1 MDPLSSNAPT
11 RFSYGVPSERR
22 NPRVLSTR
30 NSLQGLF
37 ETIGTYGPQIAIA
50 LAVRNHDALGT
61 FAATTISNIPRA
73 GSTTGERT
81 ITPNTNAGTFA
92 INCDGSGVVT
102 RVAALADG
110 TRVPAFDDFLVTEAV
125 VKNGRLQAT
134 TIFDGQRIPI
144 RH

>member
-81 ITPNTNAGTFA
+81 ITPNTNAET
-92 INCDGSGVVT
+92 
-102 RVAALADG
+102 
-110 TRVPAFDDFLVTEAV
+110 
-125 VKNGRLQAT
+125 
-134 TIFDGQRIPI
+134 I
-144 RH
+144 RHQLRWIRRHNPCRYARRRHQSTRLR